1 MKNFIFLFF
10 FIAILVAGCDKDKEG
25 YSTTKSGLKYKF
37 ITTKSTIKPVL
48 NDVMILHIAYYT
60 PGDSLL
66 FDSGL
71 QSDSFKVVLV
81 APTFKGGV
89 EEGFAMMGPGDSALF
104 KVCADS
110 IFEKTFHGQ
119 LPSYLKKGD
128 QLQFRVSMK
137 SFISRSVY
145 DSLERVKDIE
155 SRKAEFVKIETF
167 LTKNNMDVMP
177 TENGVYLLTSKEG
190 SGDIP
195 LKGDTISALF
205 TGRMLDGKVFDKAE
219 NRDEPF
225 RFVAGKNE
233 VIAGWEECIPY
244 FKKGAVVRMVIP
256 SDLGYGASDYGKIP
270 GYSTLVFDVEII
282 DIKKGKN

>member
-1 MKNFIFLFF
+1 MKNFIFLFI

-177 TENGVYLLTSKEG
+177 TENGVYLLTSK
-190 SGDIP
+190 
-195 LKGDTISALF
+195 
-205 TGRMLDGKVFDKAE
+205 KV
-219 NRDEPF
+219 P
-225 RFVAGKNE
+225 
-233 VIAGWEECIPY
+233 
-244 FKKGAVVRMVIP
+244 
-256 SDLGYGASDYGKIP
+256 
-270 GYSTLVFDVEII
+270 
-282 DIKKGKN
+282 